1 MTHSPWLGSH
11 FPAISWPYRRGVV
24 TWLSAHSQPF
34 SPFQTAAAAAPRI
47 QGDCPEILLHLV
59 HLCPLFLKVL
69 PACLQMLPSN
79 LKEDMELG
87 VGAGILGRKV
97 NLAALTEVDGE
108 WGRVNGHLSETC
120 GLTTCRM

>member
-1 MTHSPWLGSH
+1 
-11 FPAISWPYRRGVV
+11 
-24 TWLSAHSQPF
+24 
-34 SPFQTAAAAAPRI
+34 
-47 QGDCPEILLHLV
+47 
-59 HLCPLFLKVL
+59 
-69 PACLQMLPSN
+69 MLPSK

-120 GLTTCRM
+120 GLTT